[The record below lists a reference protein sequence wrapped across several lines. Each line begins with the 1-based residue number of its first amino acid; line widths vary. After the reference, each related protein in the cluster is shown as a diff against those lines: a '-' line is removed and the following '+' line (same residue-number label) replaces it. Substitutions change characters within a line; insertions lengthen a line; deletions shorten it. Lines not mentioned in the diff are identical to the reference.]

1 MEVGVENHFEME
13 PFAAEE
19 IAGKLFP
26 KLELAHPLYQRF
38 PREQV
43 GFRLASTLLH
53 SIAEDPERL
62 DIVLGLQNLLILK
75 IATCDIRTSR
85 LQKAQKRVPRI
96 LAQPKYRQ
104 GGAAV
109 KARSTMLKSL
119 RKGIMA
125 RIDEIRQL
133 AYLWRCF
140 GDGIAAIYQSQHALR
155 HLLYDDKY
163 QVKQTAG
170 AIFGK
175 EGFGHEYATLKRGID
190 MGVPVVMSDLT
201 NIIRHGDLCAL
212 AGPDPVPLEL
222 KSSRVTG
229 GRVARQAQQLDKITT
244 FFEKDEAR
252 NFRGSI
258 RIIRTAMASE
268 EINHREFLNQ
278 GIQQALQTGLWSGA
292 PEPGL
297 RYVCYHSAILENQEL
312 VYSEIDQWATAS
324 TWVTPLGPEL
334 SWLPAYPFT
343 LTLTPQNSTLF
354 MQEAFGI
361 FVLIDLELTK
371 QLFKDLDVHCV
382 WLMDGTHSMQICLDP
397 NDLMQGAYRVSQ
409 CLFDR
414 VSKEFQSLSWFVR
427 ERSSIF
433 EEDSKPVFTEITP
446 EEIMTKPMDGW
457 TGVEDFYKRQEP
469 KA

>member
-1 MEVGVENHFEME
+1 MDNHFGIEFPALE
-13 PFAAEE
+13 QLATKA
-19 IAGKLFP
+19 FP
-26 KLELAHPLYQRF
+26 KLELAHPVYQRF
-38 PREQV
+38 PREEA

-53 SIAEDPERL
+53 SIASNTDRL
-62 DIVLGLQNLLILK
+62 DNVLELQNLLILK
-75 IATCDIRTSR
+75 IAMCDIRISR

-109 KARSTMLKSL
+109 KVRSTMLKSL
-119 RKGIMA
+119 RKGIMG
-125 RIDEIRQL
+125 RLDEIRQL

-140 GDGIAAIYQSQHALR
+140 GDGIAAVYQSQHALR

-175 EGFGHEYATLKRGID
+175 EGFGHEYATLKQGIK

-229 GRVARQAQQLDKITT
+229 GRVARQAEQLGKITT

-252 NFRGSI
+252 NFRGSL
-258 RIIRTAMASE
+258 RIIRTEMATE
-268 EINHREFLNQ
+268 EVNHREFLNQ
-278 GIQQALQTGLWSGA
+278 GIQQALQKGLWSGA

-297 RYVCYHSAILENQEL
+297 RYVCYHNAILENQEL
-312 VYSEIDQWATAS
+312 VYTEIDQWATTS

-343 LTLTPQNSTLF
+343 LSMTPQNATLF

-371 QLFKDLDVHCV
+371 QLFKELDVHCV

-397 NDLMQGAYRVSQ
+397 NDLMQGAYRLSQ

-414 VSKEFQSLSWFVR
+414 LSKEFLSLAWFVR
-427 ERSSIF
+427 ERASIF

-446 EEIMTKPMDGW
+446 EEIMTKPTDGW
-457 TGVEDFYKRQEP
+457 ADVDDFYKRQEP
-469 KA
+469 KD